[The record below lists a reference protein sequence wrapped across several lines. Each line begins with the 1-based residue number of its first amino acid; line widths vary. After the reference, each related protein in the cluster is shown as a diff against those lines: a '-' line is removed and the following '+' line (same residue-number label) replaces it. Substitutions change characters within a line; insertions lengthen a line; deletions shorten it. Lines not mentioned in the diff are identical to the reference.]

1 MKKRPSIRQLV
12 SARSP
17 SSRLLLAGLALGL
30 ATLFSSS
37 ASVDAEPAAKVSLN
51 GRAVGVFFNDGDSFR
66 VLKGRDKGA
75 KARLA
80 GFNTLE
86 THGAVHQW
94 GEWTTRELYHIA
106 KMATLHA
113 RKGSWSCESDGKT
126 DTYGRLLA
134 WCQTLAVDQVR
145 RGYAH
150 AMSINDDPARPEVL
164 AAQREAIL
172 NKRGMWAHGIP
183 EFVLTSL
190 HSAEEDVEGR
200 GTYNRLVS
208 SVDGHSIKWKHNNS
222 YPECSTVCNM
232 VYPEEGALLPAVA
245 QKLLAEAPNL
255 VEGVSEKDLATVLAT
270 YQRVRLVDRPVPS
283 KHRDALNKLLSGY
296 ADEGLF
302 GAGAASNGSCVVH
315 VPFERRFGGT
325 RAACLKK

>member
-1 MKKRPSIRQLV
+1 MKKRSLIRELV
-12 SARSP
+12 SSGGGVR
-17 SSRLLLAGLALGL
+17 RLLLAGLVLGL
-30 ATLFSSS
+30 ASLFASA
-37 ASVDAEPAAKVSLN
+37 ASVDAEPAAKVRLN

-66 VLKGRDKGA
+66 VLKGRNKGA

-94 GEWTTRELYHIA
+94 GDWKVRELYHIA

-113 RKGSWSCESDGKT
+113 RRGSWSCESDGKT

-134 WCQTLAVDQVR
+134 WCQSLAVDQVR

-150 AMSINDDPARPEVL
+150 AMSINDAPARPEVL
-164 AAQREAIL
+164 AAQKEAIL
-172 NKRGMWAHGIP
+172 HKRGMWAHGVP

-190 HSAEEDVEGR
+190 HSVEEDVEGR

-208 SVDGHSIKWKHNNS
+208 TADGHSIKWKHKNS
-222 YPECSTVCNM
+222 YAECSTVCNL
-232 VYPEEGALLPAVA
+232 VYPDDSSLLPAVA
-245 QKLLAEAPNL
+245 KRLLTEAPQL
-255 VEGVSEKDLATVLAT
+255 VEGVSETDLATVLAT
-270 YQRVRLVDRPVPS
+270 YQRVRLVDRPIP
-283 KHRDALNKLLSGY
+283 KQHRDALNKLLSGY

-302 GAGAASNGSCVVH
+302 GNAPASNGSCVIH

>member
-1 MKKRPSIRQLV
+1 MKKRPSIRDVLV
-12 SARSP
+12 DRP
-17 SSRLLLAGLALGL
+17 RYLLAGVVVVL
-30 ATLFSSS
+30 ATGFS
-37 ASVDAEPAAKVSLN
+37 ASAIVDAEPAAKVSLN
-51 GRAVGVFFNDGDSFR
+51 GRPVGVFFNDGDSFR

-94 GEWTTRELYHIA
+94 GDWQLRELYHIA

-113 RKGSWSCESDGKT
+113 RRGSWSCESDGKT

-134 WCQTLAVDQVR
+134 WCQSLAVDQVR

-150 AMSINDDPARPEVL
+150 AMSVNDDPAKPEVL
-164 AAQREAIL
+164 EAQREAIAA
-172 NKRGMWAHGIP
+172 KRGMWAHGVP
-183 EFVLTSL
+183 ECILTSL
-190 HSAEEDVEGR
+190 HSVEEDVEGR

-208 SVDGHSIKWKHNNS
+208 TADGHSIKWRHTDS
-222 YPECSTVCNM
+222 YKECDTICNK
-232 VYPEEGALLPAVA
+232 VYPEDASLLPAVA
-245 QKLLAEAPNL
+245 TRLQAEAPEL
-255 VEGVSEKDLATVLAT
+255 IKGLDSETLTTMLGT
-270 YQRVRLVDRPVPS
+270 YQRVRLVDRPVAS
-283 KHRDALNKLLSGY
+283 EHRQALNKLLSKY
-296 ADEGLF
+296 ASEGLF
-302 GAGAASNGSCVVH
+302 GTGAASNGSCVVH

>member
-1 MKKRPSIRQLV
+1 MV
-12 SARSP
+12 
-17 SSRLLLAGLALGL
+17 LLAGLVLGL
-30 ATLFSSS
+30 ATWFS
-37 ASVDAEPAAKVSLN
+37 ASPTVDAEPAAKVRLN
-51 GRAVGVFFNDGDSFR
+51 GRSIGVFFNDGDSFR
-66 VLKGRDKGA
+66 VLKGRSKGA

-94 GEWTTRELYHIA
+94 GTWKVRELYHIA

-172 NKRGMWAHGIP
+172 NKRGMWAHGVP

-190 HSAEEDVEGR
+190 HSVEEDVEGR

-208 SVDGHSIKWKHNNS
+208 SADGHSIKWKHKDS
-222 YPECSTVCNM
+222 YDECSTVCNL
-232 VYPEEGALLPAVA
+232 VYPDEAALLPAVA
-245 QKLLAEAPNL
+245 KRLLAEAPQL
-255 VEGVSEKDLATVLAT
+255 VEGVSETDLNTVLGT
-270 YQRVRLVDRPVPS
+270 YQRIRLVDRPVP
-283 KHRDALNKLLSGY
+283 KKQREALHKLLSGY
-296 ADEGLF
+296 ASEGLF
-302 GAGAASNGSCVVH
+302 GTGAASNGSCVVH

>member
-1 MKKRPSIRQLV
+1 MCRTLSL
-12 SARSP
+12 S
-17 SSRLLLAGLALGL
+17 LAGLATLL
-30 ATLFSSS
+30 AVLVMTKNV
-37 ASVDAEPAAKVSLN
+37 AAEPAAKVSLN
-51 GRAVGVFFNDGDSFR
+51 GKSVGVFFNDGDSFR
-66 VLKGRDKGA
+66 VLKGRNKGA

-94 GEWTTRELYHIA
+94 GTWTVRELYHLA

-113 RKGSWSCESDGKT
+113 RNGSWSCESDGKT

-145 RGYAH
+145 LGYAH
-150 AMSINDDPARPEVL
+150 AMSIDDSPARPEVL
-164 AAQREAIL
+164 EAQAEAIAA
-172 NKRGMWAHGIP
+172 KRGMWAHGVP

-208 SVDGHSIKWKHNNS
+208 TADGHSIKWKHNNT
-222 YPECSTVCNM
+222 YKECSNVCNM
-232 VYPEEGALLPAVA
+232 VYAEDASLLPAVA
-245 QKLLAEAPNL
+245 SKLKAEAPNL
-255 VEGVSEKDLATVLAT
+255 IEGVSDSDLRTMLAT
-270 YQRVRLVDRPVPS
+270 YQRGRRVDREVPS
-283 KHRDALNKLLSGY
+283 QHRDALNKLLSGY
-296 ADEGLF
+296 ASEGLF
-302 GAGAASNGSCVVH
+302 GTGAASEGICVIH
-315 VPFERRFGGT
+315 VPFERRFGGS

>member
-1 MKKRPSIRQLV
+1 MKKPPSIRQK
-12 SARSP
+12 AAHGTRSL
-17 SSRLLLAGLALGL
+17 RLLLAGLILGL
-30 ATLFSSS
+30 VTWLS
-37 ASVDAEPAAKVSLN
+37 ALPTSDAEPAAKVNLN
-51 GRAVGVFFNDGDSFR
+51 GKAIGVFFNDGDSFR
-66 VLKGRDKGA
+66 VLKGRNKGA

-94 GEWTTRELYHIA
+94 GSWTTRELYHIA

-134 WCQTLAVDQVR
+134 WCQSLAVDQVR
-145 RGYAH
+145 HGYAH
-150 AMSINDDPARPEVL
+150 AMSINDDPAKPEVL
-164 AAQREAIL
+164 KAQREAIL
-172 NKRGMWAHGIP
+172 NKRGMWAHGVP

-208 SVDGHSIKWKHNNS
+208 SVDGHSIKWKHNDT
-222 YPECSTVCNM
+222 YPECSTVCNK
-232 VYPEEGALLPAVA
+232 VYPDEPERLPVVAKRLLS
-245 QKLLAEAPNL
+245 EAPNL
-255 VEGVSEKDLATVLAT
+255 VEGVGADDLNTVLGT
-270 YQRVRLVDRPVPS
+270 YQRVRLVDRPVPNE
-283 KHRDALNKLLSGY
+283 HREALNKLLNSY
-296 ADEGLF
+296 ASEGLF
-302 GAGAASNGSCVVH
+302 GDQAPSNGSCVVH

>member
-1 MKKRPSIRQLV
+1 MKKPPSIRQLL
-12 SARSP
+12 SNGGHAP
-17 SSRLLLAGLALGL
+17 KMLLAGLVLGL
-30 ATLFSSS
+30 ATWFA
-37 ASVDAEPAAKVSLN
+37 ASPIVDAEPAAKVRLN
-51 GRAVGVFFNDGDSFR
+51 GKAIGVFFNDGDSFR
-66 VLKGRDKGA
+66 VLKGRNKGA

-94 GEWTTRELYHIA
+94 GTWKIRELYHIA

-134 WCQTLAVDQVR
+134 WCQSLAVDQVR
-145 RGYAH
+145 RGFAH
-150 AMSINDDPARPEVL
+150 AMSINDDPAKPEVL

-172 NKRGMWAHGIP
+172 NKRGMWAHGVP

-208 SVDGHSIKWKHNNS
+208 SEDGHSIKWKHNDT
-222 YPECSTVCNM
+222 YEECSTVCNM
-232 VYPEEGALLPAVA
+232 VYAEDKSLLPAVA
-245 QKLLAEAPNL
+245 KRLLSEAPNL
-255 VEGVSEKDLATVLAT
+255 VEGVSEDDLNTVLGT

-283 KHRDALNKLLSGY
+283 EHRDALNKLLSGY

-302 GAGAASNGSCVVH
+302 GTGPASNGSCVVH

-325 RAACLKK
+325 RAECLKK